1 MRRRN
6 CDMEWRWSCGGGGR
20 GGGCSRCG
28 CCRWWVGVGGRVI
41 LSRGGAREARGG
53 SWCGGCVSGDVLN
66 GGAWGCPAGTAGG
79 EEQRW
84 GVDWGEGVRM
94 WMGEV
99 RWELQ

>member
-1 MRRRN
+1 MVPVRPVVV
-6 CDMEWRWSCGGGGR
+6 
-20 GGGCSRCG
+20 
-28 CCRWWVGVGGRVI
+28 VGVAV
-41 LSRGGAREARGG
+41 
-53 SWCGGCVSGDVLN
+53 VSGDVLN